1 MEVVDKGISIQSV
14 CPGPIETPFL
24 RSLFTEK
31 LSNTFD
37 GKQTSVD
44 SRMKVD
50 RCAQLIMVTMVNNL
64 KEVWIS
70 PQPILL
76 FVYMSQYFP
85 NLAKW

>member
-1 MEVVDKGISIQSV
+1 MGISIQSV

-24 RSLFTEK
+24 RSLLTEK
-31 LSNTFD
+31 LSKTFNIS
-37 GKQTSVD
+37 KQPPGDT
-44 SRMKVD
+44 RMKVD

-70 PQPILL
+70 PQPVLL

>member
-14 CPGPIETPFL
+14 CPGPIETPSL
-24 RSLFTEK
+24 RSMFTEK
-31 LSNTFD
+31 LSNTFVSKHSS
-37 GKQTSVD
+37 G
-44 SRMKVD
+44 MKVD
-50 RCAQLIMVTMVNNL
+50 RCTQLIMVSMVNNL

-76 FVYMSQYFP
+76 FVYISQYFP